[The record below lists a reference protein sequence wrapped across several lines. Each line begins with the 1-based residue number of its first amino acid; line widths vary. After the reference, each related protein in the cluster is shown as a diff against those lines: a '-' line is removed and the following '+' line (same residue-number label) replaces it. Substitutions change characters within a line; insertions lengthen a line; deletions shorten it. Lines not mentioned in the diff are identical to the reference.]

1 LIVVVGIRVLVSE
14 PVTDTGQMTGVL
26 AALAVII
33 PIAELVV
40 FALVADMIGL
50 GTTILLLIG
59 ISVLGAVLLAHQG
72 VGTWRRL
79 RETIRRRE
87 SPTDDL
93 VDAGLIMVAALLLL
107 TPGFFTDALA
117 FLVVIP
123 PTRRFLRATLRRIV
137 GVIAARRFGWKTST
151 AAVAGKKIYDVQATK
166 RTTPGSGRPERPG
179 QLPSEGHPSAEDD
192 SPDTA

>member
-1 LIVVVGIRVLVSE
+1 
-14 PVTDTGQMTGVL
+14 MTGVV

-40 FALVADMIGL
+40 FALAADAIGIFP
-50 GTTILLLIG
+50 TILLLVAV
-59 ISVLGAVLLAHQG
+59 SFVGAVLLVRQG
-72 VGTWRRL
+72 IGTWRRL

-93 VDAGLIMVAALLLL
+93 LDAALIMVAGLLLL

-123 PTRRFLRATLRRIV
+123 PTRRSLRGTVRKVV
-137 GVIAARRFGWKTST
+137 GVFAARRLGWKTST
-151 AAVAGKKIYDVQATK
+151 AAAAGKKIYDVQAT
-166 RTTPGSGRPERPG
+166 RRATPGSGPPERPG
-179 QLPSEGHPSAEDD
+179 QLPSAGRPSGEDD
-192 SPDTA
+192 SPGRG

>member
-1 LIVVVGIRVLVSE
+1 
-14 PVTDTGQMTGVL
+14 MTGFM
-26 AALAVII
+26 AAVAVIV

-40 FALVADMIGL
+40 FALVSDLIGI
-50 GTTILLLIG
+50 GWTILLLIG
-59 ISVLGAVLLAHQG
+59 ISVLGAVLLVREG

-123 PTRRFLRATLRRIV
+123 PTRRVLRTTLRRVI
-137 GVIAARRFGWKTST
+137 GVIAARRFGWKSAS
-151 AAVAGKKIYDVQATK
+151 AAAAGKRIYDVQATK
-166 RTTPGSGRPERPG
+166 RATPGSGRPERPG
-179 QLPSEGHPSAEDD
+179 QLPSEARPSGEDD
-192 SPDTA
+192 SPDRG